1 MDGTAVVTGASRGIG
16 RAVAAALAGEG
27 TTVVG
32 CARDADALDD
42 AVETIAEEH
51 ATDGDVHGV
60 RADVRDEYDVE
71 RLMERAAREDGA
83 GIDLVVAN
91 AGVYHGDPGETPI
104 GDESYAA
111 FDDHVRTN
119 IRGVFATLREALPH
133 LTDDGRMLVTTGP
146 VARNPTAGV
155 GSYAVSKAG
164 GEAVMRQFAADTDAV
179 VGCVDPGQVETG
191 LSGGPGR
198 DPEEVAELFVW
209 AASQDAED
217 INGEVLDLRAWRS
230 ATR

>member
-1 MDGTAVVTGASRGIG
+1 MDTDGTAVVTGASRGIG
-16 RAVAAALAGEG
+16 RAIAAAFADEG
-27 TTVVG
+27 MTVVG
-32 CARDADALDD
+32 CARDAGALDEV
-42 AVETIAEEH
+42 VEEIAED
-51 ATDGDVHGV
+51 ADGEVHGV

-71 RLMERAAREDGA
+71 RLMERAAREDGD
-83 GIDLVVAN
+83 GVGLVVAN

-104 GDESYAA
+104 DGEPYST

-119 IRGVFATLREALPH
+119 VRGVFATLREAIPH
-133 LTDDGRMLVTTGP
+133 LADDGRMLVTTGP
-146 VARNPTAGV
+146 VARNPTEGV

-209 AASQDAED
+209 AATRDADEVD
-217 INGEVLDLRAWRS
+217 GEVLDLRAWRS